1 MARYLVQASY
11 TPESWA
17 AQLKNPQDRRQVVE
31 PLLARL
37 GGRFETLDYA
47 FGEYDIVAIVELP
60 DNVSAAAVGLAIMA
74 GGAMKAYKT
83 TPLLSSSEGLQAMRR
98 AAEAASTY
106 QPPIVPDEDEVQ
118 EGRWESEGG
127 PPQPHPQ

>member
-17 AQLKNPQDRRQVVE
+17 AQLENPQDRRQVVE
-31 PLLARL
+31 PLLQRL

-47 FGEYDIVAIVELP
+47 FGEYDIIAIVELP

-106 QPPIVPDEDEVQ
+106 QPPIERGEIEE

-127 PPQPHPQ
+127 HPHPHPR